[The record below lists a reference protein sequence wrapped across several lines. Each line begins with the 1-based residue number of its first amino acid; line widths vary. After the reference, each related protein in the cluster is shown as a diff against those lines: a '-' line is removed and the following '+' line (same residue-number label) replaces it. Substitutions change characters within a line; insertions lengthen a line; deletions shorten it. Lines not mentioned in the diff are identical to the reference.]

1 MGEANYSGKV
11 SIIYIAVTILA
22 QVSETVIPAPSPC
35 ENKCRLI
42 YVPSLSSILSTL
54 RWLPELII
62 RGADIFWE
70 SACFYTYSLW
80 YLTFAHIAGFFLS
93 FSF

>member
-1 MGEANYSGKV
+1 MGEANDSGKV

-35 ENKCRLI
+35 VNKCRLI
-42 YVPSLSSILSTL
+42 YVLSLSSILSTL

-62 RGADIFWE
+62 QGADIFWE
-70 SACFYTYSLW
+70 STCLCTYSL
-80 YLTFAHIAGFFLS
+80 
-93 FSF
+93 